1 MNEFDRPSILEANII
16 YFLLGL
22 ALLFLGSIVQS
33 REIYSGLLITEYI
46 IILLPNIL
54 YLKLRGYSLK
64 HTLRLNKLTFK
75 QGIYI
80 GLIIVFTYP
89 VAVFLNTIVIFVL
102 NSIGNVV
109 PSPLPIPQEPKTYLL
124 SLFVIALSPGIC
136 EEIMFRGTIMRAYEN
151 MGTKRSII
159 YSSLLFGIFHLNL
172 QNLLGPMFLGLI
184 LALMAHK
191 TNSIFASI
199 LGHAFSNGIAMTIS
213 YIAGNAQN
221 QLQDIPVDVMPNN
234 SQMTVLLIAMGTV
247 AYVSVLIVI
256 KLFKKLPR
264 GHINIEEQMQIR
276 RKKEVRLS
284 HFLPVVFVIAL
295 FIIINVKLFFL

>member
-1 MNEFDRPSILEANII
+1 MNEFNRPSILEANII
-16 YFLLGL
+16 YLLLGL

-64 HTLRLNKLTFK
+64 HTLRLNKLTLK

-89 VAVFLNTIVIFVL
+89 VAVFLNTIVIFIL
-102 NSIGNVV
+102 NSIGNII
-109 PSPLPIPQEPKTYLL
+109 PSPLPIPQGPKTYLL

-151 MGTKRSII
+151 MGIKRAII

-184 LALMAHK
+184 LALVAHK

-199 LGHAFSNGIAMTIS
+199 LGHTLSNGIAMTIS
-213 YIAGNAQN
+213 YMAGNMQN
-221 QLQDIPVDVMPNN
+221 QLQDIPVDIVPNK
-234 SQMTVLLIAMGTV
+234 SQMTILLVAMGTV
-247 AYVSVLIVI
+247 AYISALIVI
-256 KLFKKLPR
+256 KLYKKLPR
-264 GHINIEEQMQIR
+264 GHINIEEQIQVS

-284 HFLPVVFVIAL
+284 HFIPVIFVIAL
-295 FIIINVKLFFL
+295 FIVINVKLFFL